1 VDLPATATRPL
12 AAFAVVMASARAAVD
27 PGLYAQARARIA
39 SALDLGPPHAG
50 DADPACLAFAEQFAL
65 DVSAITPEQRG
76 ALTAVLGAKA
86 APFVQALYAIDFEL
100 RLRAVLRE
108 LFGGD
113 PLPAEP
119 AAAPRE
125 LWPAL
130 EAMLPEIARL
140 SSLDPFTTEIV
151 RLRGAR
157 AHNCRMCQSLRNV
170 RAVESGGDEATFDKI
185 DRYEHS
191 DLSDR
196 HKVALRLADAILWT
210 PARIPEGLADSVRA
224 HFTREQQLELV
235 LDVTR
240 NALNK
245 FAVAMGVDGIGVGE
259 GIGYY
264 DTDERGE
271 LVYGLTPRAER
282 R

>member
-1 VDLPATATRPL
+1 VDLPATAARPL
-12 AAFAVVMASARAAVD
+12 AAFEVVMASARAAVE
-27 PGLYAQARARIA
+27 PGLYTQARSRIA
-39 SALDLGPPHAG
+39 SALDFAAPHPG

-76 ALTAVLGAKA
+76 ALIAALGAKA

-100 RLRAVLRE
+100 RLRATFEE

-119 AAAPRE
+119 VVHPRE

-140 SSLDPFTTEIV
+140 SALDPFTTELV

-157 AHNCRMCQSLRNV
+157 AHNCRMCKSLRNV

-185 DRYEHS
+185 DLYERS
-191 DLSDR
+191 DLAER
-196 HKVALRLADAILWT
+196 HKVALRLADAMLWT
-210 PARIPEGLADSVRA
+210 PARFPEGLVDSVRA
-224 HFTREQQLELV
+224 HFTPEQQLELV
-235 LDVTR
+235 LDVAR

-245 FAVAMGVDGIGVGE
+245 FAVAMDADGIGVGK

-271 LVYGLTPRAER
+271 LVYGLTPRI
-282 R
+282 

>member
-1 VDLPATATRPL
+1 
-12 AAFAVVMASARAAVD
+12 MASARAAVEPD
-27 PGLYAQARARIA
+27 ELYALARARIA
-39 SALDLGPPHAG
+39 SALDLGAADAPG
-50 DADPACLAFAEQFAL
+50 DAHGACLAFAEQFAL
-65 DVSAITPEQRG
+65 DVSAVTQQQRA
-76 ALTAVLGAKA
+76 ALMAELGAAA

-100 RLRAVLRE
+100 RLRCAFQQ
-108 LFGGD
+108 LFGSD

-119 AAAPRE
+119 TVAPAP

-140 SSLDPFTTEIV
+140 SSLDPFTSEVV

-157 AHNCRMCQSLRNV
+157 AHNCRVCQSLRNA

-185 DRYEHS
+185 DLYERS
-191 DLSDR
+191 DLPER
-196 HKVALRLADAILWT
+196 HKVALRLVDAMLWT
-210 PARIPEGLADSVRA
+210 PSEFPAGLVDQVRE
-224 HFTREQQLELV
+224 HFSPEQQMELA
-235 LDVTR
+235 LDVAR

-271 LVYGLTPRAER
+271 LVYGLTPQR
-282 R
+282 

>member
-1 VDLPATATRPL
+1 VDLPATAARPL
-12 AAFAVVMASARAAVD
+12 AAFEVVMASARAAVE
-27 PGLYAQARARIA
+27 PGLYAQVRARIA
-39 SALDLGPPHAG
+39 SAQGFAPPHTG

-65 DVSAITPEQRG
+65 DVSATTPEQRG
-76 ALTAVLGAKA
+76 ALSAALGAKA

-100 RLRAVLRE
+100 RLRAAFSA

-119 AAAPRE
+119 AADPRE

-140 SSLDPFTTEIV
+140 EALDPFTTELV

-157 AHNCRMCQSLRNV
+157 SHNCRMCKSLRNV

-185 DRYEHS
+185 DRYERS
-191 DLSDR
+191 DLAER
-196 HKVALRLADAILWT
+196 HKVALRLVDAMLWT
-210 PARIPEGLADSVRA
+210 PARFPEGLADSVRA

-235 LDVTR
+235 LDVAR

-259 GIGYY
+259 KIGYY
-264 DTDERGE
+264 DTDASGE
-271 LVYGLTPRAER
+271 LVYGLTPRA
-282 R
+282 

>member
-1 VDLPATATRPL
+1 VDLPAAASRPL
-12 AAFAVVMASARAAVD
+12 AAFEVVMASARAAID

-39 SALDLGPPHAG
+39 SALDFGPPHPG

-65 DVSAITPEQRG
+65 DVSAITAEQRG
-76 ALTAVLGAKA
+76 ALTAALGAKA
-86 APFVQALYAIDFEL
+86 AAFGQALYAIDFEL
-100 RLRAVLRE
+100 RLRATFEE

-119 AAAPRE
+119 VVHPRE

-140 SSLDPFTTEIV
+140 SSLDPFTTELV

-157 AHNCRMCQSLRNV
+157 AHNCRMCKSLRNV

-185 DRYEHS
+185 DRYERS
-191 DLSDR
+191 DLAER
-196 HKVALRLADAILWT
+196 HKVALRLVDAILWT
-210 PARIPEGLADSVRA
+210 PARFPEGLAAAVSE
-224 HFTREQQLELV
+224 HFTREQQVELV

-245 FAVAMGVDGIGVGE
+245 FAVAMGADGIGVGE

-264 DTDERGE
+264 DTDANGD
-271 LVYGLTPRAER
+271 LVYGLTPQV
-282 R
+282 

>member
-1 VDLPATATRPL
+1 VDLPAAASRPL
-12 AAFAVVMASARAAVD
+12 AAFEVVMASARAAID

-39 SALDLGPPHAG
+39 SALDFGPPHPG

-65 DVSAITPEQRG
+65 DVSAITAEQRG
-76 ALTAVLGAKA
+76 ALTAALGAKA
-86 APFVQALYAIDFEL
+86 AAFGQALYAIDFEL
-100 RLRAVLRE
+100 RMRAVFRV

-113 PLPAEP
+113 PLPVEP

-140 SSLDPFTTEIV
+140 SSLDPFTTELV

-157 AHNCRMCQSLRNV
+157 AHNCRMCKSLRNV

-185 DRYEHS
+185 DRYERS
-191 DLSDR
+191 DLAER
-196 HKVALRLADAILWT
+196 HKVALRLVDAILWT
-210 PARIPEGLADSVRA
+210 PARFPEGLAAAVSE
-224 HFTREQQLELV
+224 HFTREQQVELV

-245 FAVAMGVDGIGVGE
+245 FAVAMGADGIGVGE

-264 DTDERGE
+264 DTDANGD
-271 LVYGLTPRAER
+271 LVYGLTPQV
-282 R
+282 

>member
-1 VDLPATATRPL
+1 MPAAASRPL
-12 AAFAVVMASARAAVD
+12 AAFEVVMASARAAID

-39 SALDLGPPHAG
+39 SALDFGPPHPG

-65 DVSAITPEQRG
+65 DVSAITAEQRG
-76 ALTAVLGAKA
+76 ALTAALGAKA
-86 APFVQALYAIDFEL
+86 AAFGQALYAIDFEL
-100 RLRAVLRE
+100 RMRAVFRI

-113 PLPAEP
+113 PLPVEP

-140 SSLDPFTTEIV
+140 SSLDPFTTELV

-157 AHNCRMCQSLRNV
+157 AHNCRMCKSLRNV

-185 DRYEHS
+185 DRYERS
-191 DLSDR
+191 DLAER
-196 HKVALRLADAILWT
+196 HKVALRLVDAILWT
-210 PARIPEGLADSVRA
+210 PARFPEGLAAAVSE
-224 HFTREQQLELV
+224 HFTREQQVELV

-245 FAVAMGVDGIGVGE
+245 FAVAMGADGIGVGE

-264 DTDERGE
+264 DTDANGD
-271 LVYGLTPRAER
+271 LVYGLTPQV
-282 R
+282 

>member
-1 VDLPATATRPL
+1 MDLPAAASRPL
-12 AAFAVVMASARAAVD
+12 AAFEVVMASARAAVE

-39 SALDLGPPHAG
+39 SALDFGPPQPG

-65 DVSAITPEQRG
+65 DVSAITAEQRG
-76 ALTAVLGAKA
+76 ALTAALGAKA
-86 APFVQALYAIDFEL
+86 APFGQALYAIDFEL
-100 RLRAVLRE
+100 RLRAVFRE

-113 PLPAEP
+113 PLPAETS
-119 AAAPRE
+119 AAPRE

-140 SSLDPFTTEIV
+140 SSLDPFTTELV

-157 AHNCRMCQSLRNV
+157 AHNCRMCKSLRNV

-185 DRYEHS
+185 DLYERS
-191 DLSDR
+191 DLAER
-196 HKVALRLADAILWT
+196 HKVALRLVDAMLWT
-210 PARIPEGLADSVRA
+210 PARFPAGLAAEVRV
-224 HFTREQQLELV
+224 HFTREQQVELV

-240 NALNK
+240 NGLNK
-245 FAVAMGVDGIGVGE
+245 FAVAMGADGIGVGE

-264 DTDERGE
+264 DTDANGD
-271 LVYGLTPRAER
+271 LVYGLTPQV
-282 R
+282 

>member
-1 VDLPATATRPL
+1 MDLPATAARPL
-12 AAFAVVMASARAAVD
+12 AAFEVVMASARAAVE
-27 PGLYAQARARIA
+27 PGLYTQARSRIA
-39 SALDLGPPHAG
+39 SALDFAAPHPG
-50 DADPACLAFAEQFAL
+50 HADPACLAFAEQFAL

-76 ALTAVLGAKA
+76 ALIAALGAKA

-100 RLRAVLRE
+100 RLRATFEE

-119 AAAPRE
+119 VVHPRE

-140 SSLDPFTTEIV
+140 SALDPFTTELV

-157 AHNCRMCQSLRNV
+157 AHNCRMCKSLRNV

-185 DRYEHS
+185 DLYERS
-191 DLSDR
+191 DLAER
-196 HKVALRLADAILWT
+196 HKVALRLADAMLWT
-210 PARIPEGLADSVRA
+210 PARFPEGLVDSVRA
-224 HFTREQQLELV
+224 HFTPEQQLELV
-235 LDVTR
+235 LDVAR

-245 FAVAMGVDGIGVGE
+245 FAVAMDADGIGVGK

-271 LVYGLTPRAER
+271 LVYGLTPRI
-282 R
+282 

>member
-1 VDLPATATRPL
+1 VDLPANASRPL
-12 AAFAVVMASARAAVD
+12 AAFEVVRASARAAVD
-27 PGLYAQARARIA
+27 PGLYAQARARVA
-39 SALDLGPPHAG
+39 AALDLGPAHAG

-65 DVSAITPEQRG
+65 DVSAITPEQRA
-76 ALTAVLGAKA
+76 ALTRVLGAKT

-108 LFGGD
+108 LFGSD

-119 AAAPRE
+119 SAAPRE

-130 EAMLPEIARL
+130 EALLPEIASL
-140 SSLDPFTTEIV
+140 ASLDPFTTELV

-157 AHNCRMCQSLRNV
+157 AHDCRMCKSLRNV

-185 DRYEHS
+185 DRYERS
-191 DLSDR
+191 DLAER
-196 HKVALRLADAILWT
+196 HKVALRLVDAMLWT
-210 PARIPEGLADSVRA
+210 PARFPGGLADSVRA
-224 HFTREQQLELV
+224 QFTREQQLELV

-240 NALNK
+240 NSLNK

-271 LVYGLTPRAER
+271 LVYGLTPSR
-282 R
+282 

>member
-1 VDLPATATRPL
+1 MDLPATAARPL
-12 AAFAVVMASARAAVD
+12 AAFEVVMASARAAVE
-27 PGLYAQARARIA
+27 PGLYTQARSRIA
-39 SALDLGPPHAG
+39 SALDFAAPHPG

-76 ALTAVLGAKA
+76 ALIAALGAKA

-100 RLRAVLRE
+100 RLRATFEE

-119 AAAPRE
+119 VVHPRE

-140 SSLDPFTTEIV
+140 SALDPFTTELV

-157 AHNCRMCQSLRNV
+157 AHNCRMCKSLRNV

-185 DRYEHS
+185 DLYERS
-191 DLSDR
+191 DLAEP
-196 HKVALRLADAILWT
+196 HKVALRLADAMLWT
-210 PARIPEGLADSVRA
+210 PARFPEGLVDSVRA
-224 HFTREQQLELV
+224 HFTPEQQLELV
-235 LDVTR
+235 LDVAR

-245 FAVAMGVDGIGVGE
+245 FAVAMDADGIGVGK

-271 LVYGLTPRAER
+271 LVYGLTPRI
-282 R
+282 

>member
-1 VDLPATATRPL
+1 MDLPATAARPL
-12 AAFAVVMASARAAVD
+12 AAFEVVMASARAAVE
-27 PGLYAQARARIA
+27 PGLYTQARSRIA
-39 SALDLGPPHAG
+39 SALDFAAPHPG

-76 ALTAVLGAKA
+76 ALIAALGAKA

-100 RLRAVLRE
+100 RLRATFEE

-119 AAAPRE
+119 VVHPRE

-140 SSLDPFTTEIV
+140 SALDPFTTELV

-157 AHNCRMCQSLRNV
+157 AHNCRMCKSLRNV

-185 DRYEHS
+185 DLYERS
-191 DLSDR
+191 DLAER
-196 HKVALRLADAILWT
+196 HKVALRLADAMLWT
-210 PARIPEGLADSVRA
+210 PARFPEGLVDSVRA
-224 HFTREQQLELV
+224 HFTPEQQLELV
-235 LDVTR
+235 LDVAR

-245 FAVAMGVDGIGVGE
+245 FAVAMDADGIGVGK

-271 LVYGLTPRAER
+271 LVYGLTPRI
-282 R
+282 

>member
-1 VDLPATATRPL
+1 MDLPATAARPL
-12 AAFAVVMASARAAVD
+12 AAFEVVMASARAAVE
-27 PGLYAQARARIA
+27 PKLYAQARARIA
-39 SALDLGPPHAG
+39 TALDFAPPQAG

-65 DVSAITPEQRG
+65 DVSAITAEQRG
-76 ALTAVLGAKA
+76 ALTAALGAKA

-100 RLRAVLRE
+100 RLRAAFRA

-119 AAAPRE
+119 VASPRE

-140 SSLDPFTTEIV
+140 SSLDPFTTELV

-157 AHNCRMCQSLRNV
+157 AHNCRMCKSLRNV
-170 RAVESGGDEATFDKI
+170 RAVESGGDEAAFDKI

-191 DLSDR
+191 DLTER
-196 HKVALRLADAILWT
+196 HKAALRLVDALLWT
-210 PARIPEGLADSVRA
+210 PARFPEGLADALRA

-264 DTDERGE
+264 DTDANGE
-271 LVYGLTPRAER
+271 LVYGLTPSR
-282 R
+282 